1 MSLPTINFSGLATGM
16 DTGAMIDAL
25 VKVERR
31 PIDLLEAQMGALEFK
46 LSLFNDLNS
55 KLAALKTAAGKLS
68 TAATFFVKKASSSND
83 TVVSATAGSNAS
95 AGTHS
100 VTVTSLAQAT
110 TQASAGFALPTSNVK
125 QGTLNITVGTT
136 TTPITIDATNNTLDG
151 MKNAINA
158 SGAAV
163 TASIVQVDATT
174 YRLVVSGKNTG
185 TANAVTIDESGL
197 TTGPDPL
204 PGFIVSQA
212 ATNAVLDVDGIVGIN
227 RSTNTVSDVITGVTL
242 DLKSFSASPVQV
254 AITNDTD
261 AIKTQVNDF
270 VKAYNDVASFIHE
283 QTKYDAKSKSGA
295 PLIADSTMQSAQGI
309 LRMALGTMV
318 AGNPASLADL
328 GFTTNTDNTI
338 TVDDVKLTDAL
349 ANNAAGVSNL
359 FIDAINGVAVKMTA
373 GVDSLTAPSS
383 GLLTSRIKGTQDSMG
398 DIADNIA
405 EKEDRLEQFTVALVR
420 KFAVLESL
428 VAQLKAQQDYLSKQ
442 LASLPQIN

>member
-31 PIDLLEAQMGALEFK
+31 PIDLLEAQVGNLEFK

-68 TAATFFVKKASSSND
+68 TSASFFVKKASSSND
-83 TVVSATAGSNAS
+83 TVLSATAGSNAT
-95 AGTHS
+95 AGSHS
-100 VTVTSLAQAT
+100 ITVTSLAQAAT
-110 TQASAGFALPTSNVK
+110 HASTGFTAPTDNIR

-136 TTPITIDATNNTLDG
+136 TTPITIDGTNHTLNGLKD
-151 MKNAINA
+151 AINA

-163 TASIVQVDATT
+163 TASIVQVDPTT
-174 YRLVVSGKNTG
+174 YRLVVTGKNTG
-185 TANAVTIDESGL
+185 TANAVTIDETGL

-204 PGFIVSQA
+204 PGFSVTQA

-242 DLKSFSASPVQV
+242 DLKSLSASPVQV
-254 AITNDTD
+254 AITNDND
-261 AIKTQVNDF
+261 KIKTQINDF
-270 VKAYNDVASFIHE
+270 VKAYNDVMAFIHE
-283 QTKYDAKSKSGA
+283 QTKYDSKTKSGA
-295 PLIADSTMQSAQGI
+295 ALIADSTVQTAQSMV
-309 LRMALGTMV
+309 RMALGTSV
-318 AGNPASLADL
+318 TGTPATVTDL
-328 GFTTNTDNTI
+328 GFTTSTDNTI

-349 ANNAAGVSNL
+349 ANNAAGLSALFTDAASGVSVQ
-359 FIDAINGVAVKMTA
+359 ITA
-373 GVDSLTAPSS
+373 SVDSLTAPAS
-383 GLLTSRIKGTQDSMG
+383 GILTARIKGTQDSI
-398 DIADNIA
+398 DDTEDNIA
-405 EKEDRLEQFTVALVR
+405 EKEDRLDQFTQALIR
-420 KFAVLESL
+420 RFAVLESL

>member
-1 MSLPTINFSGLATGM
+1 MSLPTINFSGLATGI
-16 DTGAMIDAL
+16 DTGALIDAL

-31 PIDLLEAQMGALEFK
+31 PIDLLEFQMGNLEFK

-68 TAATFFVKKASSSND
+68 TSASFFVKKASSSD
-83 TVVSATAGSNAS
+83 DSVVSATAGSNAS
-95 AGTHS
+95 AGSHS
-100 VTVTSLAQAT
+100 ITVTSLAQAA
-110 TQASAGFALPTSNVK
+110 TQASTGFSSPTSNIR

-136 TTPITIDATNNTLDG
+136 TTPITIDGTNNTLDG
-151 MKNAINA
+151 LKNAINA

-174 YRLVVSGKNTG
+174 YRLVVTGKNTG

-197 TTGPDPL
+197 TTGSDPL
-204 PGFIVSQA
+204 PGFTVTQA

-242 DLKSFSASPVQV
+242 DLKSLSAAPVQV
-254 AITNDTD
+254 AITNDTT

-270 VKAYNDVASFIHE
+270 VKAYNDVMSFIHE
-283 QTKYDAKSKSGA
+283 QTKYDSKSKSGA
-295 PLIADSTMQSAQGI
+295 PLIADSTTQSTQGI

-338 TVDDVKLTDAL
+338 TVDDAKLTDAL

-359 FIDAINGVAVKMTA
+359 FIDATNGVAVKLA
-373 GVDSLTAPSS
+373 ASVDSLTAPSS
-383 GLLTSRIKGTQDSMG
+383 GILTARIKGTQDSIN
-398 DIADNIA
+398 DIEDNIA
-405 EKEDRLEQFTVALVR
+405 EKEDRLDQFAQALVR
-420 KFAVLESL
+420 RFSVLEAL
-428 VAQLKAQQDYLSKQ
+428 VAKLKAQQDYLTKQ
-442 LASLPQIN
+442 LASLPQIT

>member
-31 PIDLLEAQMGALEFK
+31 PIDLLEIQMGNLEFK

-83 TVVSATAGSNAS
+83 SVVSATAGSNAS
-95 AGTHS
+95 AGSHS
-100 VTVTSLAQAT
+100 ITVTSLAHAT
-110 TQASAGFALPTSNVK
+110 TQASAGFSAPTSNIR

-136 TTPITIDATNNTLDG
+136 TTPITIDGTNNTLDG
-151 MKNAINA
+151 LKNAINA

-174 YRLVVSGKNTG
+174 YRMVVTGKNTG

-197 TTGPDPL
+197 TTGSDPL
-204 PGFIVSQA
+204 PGFSVTQA

-242 DLKSFSASPVQV
+242 DLKSLSASPVQV
-254 AITNDTD
+254 AITDDNE
-261 AIKTQVNDF
+261 AIKTQINDF
-270 VKAYNDVASFIHE
+270 VKAYNDVMTFIHE
-283 QTKYDAKSKSGA
+283 QTKYDAKNKSGS
-295 PLIADSTMQSAQGI
+295 PLIADSTMQTVQSMV
-309 LRMALGTMV
+309 RMALGTSV
-318 AGNPASLADL
+318 TGTPASVTDL

-338 TVDDVKLTDAL
+338 TVDDVKLSDAL

-359 FIDAINGVAVKMTA
+359 FTDATNGVSAKLA
-373 GVDSLTAPSS
+373 ASVDSLTAPSS
-383 GLLTSRIKGTQDSMG
+383 GILTSRIKGTQDSID
-398 DIADNIA
+398 DIEDNIA
-405 EKEDRLEQFTVALVR
+405 EKEERLEQFTVALVR
-420 KFAVLESL
+420 RFAVLEAL

-442 LASLPQIN
+442 LASLPQIT